1 MIIMDITFKTKKMVE
16 NGLVLDERG
25 TWVPLVDKLK
35 MERYFIERLSSGEVL
50 FNKRWVPI
58 SEVKTAISLKET
70 STDTKEKT
78 SEPEKKEQAPTQ
90 ESTKSTGSFIF
101 NDFLNEDGADGTEF
115 DETSH
120 SETISSRTEKL
131 HKEQKFEKAPSADSI
146 LLDHCEHETVVLAAG
161 KVEELQN
168 VDDSI
173 ITVKKASMTQKIPAV
188 SFHENIDEILE
199 SIEEFDEWE
208 KKTKKRQAL
217 LFAIVSGIAAVVGS
231 SAILALL
238 LI

>member
-1 MIIMDITFKTKKMVE
+1 MDISYKTKKMVE

-25 TWVPLVDKLK
+25 TWIPLIDKLR
-35 MERYFIERLSSGEVL
+35 MERFFIERLSAGEVL

-58 SEVKTAISLKET
+58 SEVKTVTPSRET
-70 STDTKEKT
+70 SETNDEKN
-78 SEPEKKEQAPTQ
+78 SEPQKEPLLPAQ
-90 ESTKSTGSFIF
+90 ESTKPTGSFIF
-101 NDFLNEDGADGTEF
+101 NDFLNEERVEETAF
-115 DETSH
+115 DETNH
-120 SETISSRTEKL
+120 SETIPAQITEF
-131 HKEQKFEKAPSADSI
+131 HSNPKELRAPSADSI
-146 LLDHCEHETVVLAAG
+146 LLDHNEHETVVLPAG
-161 KVEELQN
+161 KFEELQN
-168 VDDSI
+168 IDDSM
-173 ITVKKASMTQKIPAV
+173 ITAKKASMTQKIPAV

-217 LFAIVSGIAAVVGS
+217 LFAIVSGVAAIIGS

>member
-1 MIIMDITFKTKKMVE
+1 MDITFKTKKMVE

-25 TWVPLVDKLK
+25 TWVPLVDKLN
-35 MERYFIERLSSGEVL
+35 MERFFIERLSSGEVL
-50 FNKRWVPI
+50 FNKRWAPI
-58 SEVKTAISLKET
+58 SEVKAAISSKEASAT
-70 STDTKEKT
+70 TEEKAV
-78 SEPEKKEQAPTQ
+78 EPEKKEQAPAQ

-101 NDFLNEDGADGTEF
+101 NDFLNEDRADGTEF

-120 SETISSRTEKL
+120 SVTIPARAEKF
-131 HKEQKFEKAPSADSI
+131 HIEPKDIKAPSADSI
-146 LLDHCEHETVVLAAG
+146 LLDHSEYETVMLAAS
-161 KVEELQN
+161 KIEELAN

-173 ITVKKASMTQKIPAV
+173 ITAKRASMTQKIPAV

-217 LFAIVSGIAAVVGS
+217 LFAIVSGIAAVIGS
-231 SAILALL
+231 SAIIALL
-238 LI
+238 MI